1 MTRVEILAVTGTT
14 PINVYVSD
22 YYGNNETLIYTITS
36 GSTIPPATGA
46 TLPSSFATAPA
57 ILLKLVDA
65 NGCEKVQLLECRF
78 GCSFLITIETA
89 SCVTDITITSSVCD
103 PSGFEIIEPS
113 CVVEVV
119 TI

>member
-22 YYGNNETLIYTITS
+22 YFGNNETLIYTILS
-36 GSTIPPATGA
+36 GDTIPPPTGA
-46 TLPSSFATAPA
+46 TLPSAFATAPA

-65 NGCEKVQLLECRF
+65 NGCEKIQLLECRF

-89 SCVTDITITSSVCD
+89 SCVTDITISSTVCD
-103 PSGFEIIEPS
+103 PSGFEIVDPS
-113 CVVEVV
+113 CSYEIV
-119 TI
+119 TT